1 MENSRISRRRF
12 LQMTGLTAAS
22 AAFLAACPA
31 PAGAPGAE
39 GGGGDAAVETTTVS
53 MGLTWGASFQPRQGE
68 FNDMF
73 MERNPDIELEVV
85 YNTWG
90 DHNNIVPT
98 WAAADQLPDVVYV
111 HGSRSFPWAF
121 EGISVPLDSYT
132 DSDTEFDVAGIW
144 EESLRLYRFQGS
156 LHAIPYDHG
165 PILLGYN
172 KDLFDEAGM
181 DYPDETW
188 TMETLK
194 EKALELTNLEAE
206 IPTWGYTGECPTFVG
221 TGGPSTLT
229 GWGTELLNE
238 DENQLLIDTPEAREA
253 VQFWVDLIHVDKSA
267 PTPAESEAFEQGPW
281 LGGRIALANVPS
293 WETPG
298 LADFANFGW
307 DVAPWPEG
315 PVQRATGSFG
325 SGFSITK
332 NSKNPDHAWRFMSEY
347 LNVEGMSFVWGESGR
362 GSPARKAAYESWMNS
377 EIAPEHAQFYLEALD
392 TYAVTS
398 RPYQT
403 LGAAELNDIV
413 NRQVTLLKSGET
425 DPDSAIA
432 IIVEEGQ
439 PVLDE
444 AWDRLQAG

>member
-1 MENSRISRRRF
+1 MTNNRLNRRRF
-12 LQMTGLTAAS
+12 LQLSGMSIAGAA
-22 AAFLAACPA
+22 LAACAA
-31 PAGAPGAE
+31 PAAAPGADS
-39 GGGGDAAVETTTVS
+39 GGDAAMETTVVS
-53 MGLTWGASFQPRQGE
+53 LGLTWGASFQPHQGE

-73 MERNPDIELEVV
+73 MERNPDIELEVI

-90 DHNNIVPT
+90 DHNNVVPT
-98 WAAADQLPDVVYV
+98 WAAADELPDVIYV
-111 HGSRSFPWAF
+111 HGSRGFPWAF

-132 DSDTEFDVAGIW
+132 DSDEAFDVAGIW
-144 EESLRLYRFQGS
+144 EEALRLYRFKGET
-156 LHAIPYDHG
+156 HAIPYDHG

-181 DYPDETW
+181 DYPDASW

-194 EKALELTNLEAE
+194 EKALALTDLEAE
-206 IPTWGYTGECPTFVG
+206 IPQWGYTGECPTFVG
-221 TGGPSTLT
+221 TGGPSTLA
-229 GWGTELLNE
+229 GWGAGILND
-238 DENQLLIDTPEAREA
+238 DENQLTIDTDGAVEA

-281 LGGRIALANVPS
+281 IGGRIAMANVPS
-293 WETPG
+293 WETPQ
-298 LADFANFGW
+298 LAEFAGFGW

-315 PVQRATGSFG
+315 PVARATGSFG

-332 NSKNPDHAWRFMSEY
+332 NSENPDHAWRFMSEY

-362 GSPARKAAYESWMNS
+362 GSPAREAAYGSWMGS
-377 EIAPEHAQFYLEALD
+377 ELAPEHAQFYLEALS

-413 NRQVTLLKSGET
+413 ARQVGLLKSGET
-425 DPDSAIA
+425 DPASAIA
-432 IIVEEGQ
+432 VITEEGQ
-439 PVLDE
+439 PVIDE
-444 AWDRLQAG
+444 AWERLQAA